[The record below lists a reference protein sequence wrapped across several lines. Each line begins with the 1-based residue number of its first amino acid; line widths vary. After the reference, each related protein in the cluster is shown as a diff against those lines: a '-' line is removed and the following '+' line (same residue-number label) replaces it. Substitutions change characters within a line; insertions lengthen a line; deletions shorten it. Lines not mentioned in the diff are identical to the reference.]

1 MIRQYQESHSS
12 YSSYVVEQHR
22 PVQVI
27 VQQPQPV
34 YYEGPKK
41 VINIVIN

>member
-12 YSSYVVEQHR
+12 YSSYVEHR

-27 VQQPQPV
+27 VQQPQPI